1 MKIKKIPQRR
11 NKLVKLKLIQTKIYT
26 KEQYLENI
34 KIEDIEYR
42 LKKICYLIYKYNVFN
57 KRILFVGLPF
67 NITLKLQ
74 ELIKNTK
81 HIFIPNSVWLS
92 GAISNKN
99 TNFSNLLKNK
109 NTTKNQISELLFQLK
124 KNIDL
129 VIIINNSDNTSD
141 ILNEGYV
148 ARIPVVMLNT
158 NLNICF
164 NKPSYKVPGNFK
176 FVSKK
181 TRNNLFYSLLISTL
195 RKGSTKVI
203 KTHYK
208 AVMKKPNKKSIKEN
222 YKKLPKKSYKKIIKK
237 V

>member
-81 HIFIPNSVWLS
+81 HIFIPNSVWIS

-99 TNFSNLLKNK
+99 TDFSNLLKNK
-109 NTTKNQISELLFQLK
+109 NTTKNRISELLFQLK

-129 VIIINNSDNTSD
+129 VIIINDSDNSND

-176 FVSKK
+176 FVNKK
-181 TRNNLFYSLLISTL
+181 IRNNLFYSLLISTL
-195 RKGSTKVI
+195 KKGSTKVI

-208 AVMKKPNKKSIKEN
+208 AVMKKPNRKSVKEN

>member
-1 MKIKKIPQRR
+1 MKIKKIRQHKH
-11 NKLVKLKLIQTKIYT
+11 KLLKLKLIQTKIYT

-57 KRILFVGLPF
+57 KRILFIGLPF
-67 NITLKLQ
+67 NIAVKLQ
-74 ELIKNTK
+74 KLIQNTK
-81 HIFIPNSVWLS
+81 HIFIPDSVWLS

-129 VIIINNSDNTSD
+129 VIIINNSNTSNEVLD
-141 ILNEGYV
+141 EGYV

-158 NLNICF
+158 NLDMYF

-176 FVSKK
+176 FVNKK
-181 TRNNLFYSLLISTL
+181 IRNNLFYSLLISTL
-195 RKGSTKVI
+195 KKSSKKLV
-203 KTHYK
+203 KTQYK
-208 AVMKKPNKKSIKEN
+208 ATLKEPNKKSIKEN
-222 YKKLPKKSYKKIIKK
+222 YKKLPKKSYKK
-237 V
+237 

>member
-1 MKIKKIPQRR
+1 MKIKKIPQRI
-11 NKLVKLKLIQTKIYT
+11 NKLVKLKLIETKIYN

-81 HIFIPNSVWLS
+81 HIFIPTSVWLS

-99 TNFSNLLKNK
+99 TNFSNLLKTK

-129 VIIINNSDNTSD
+129 VIIINDSNNSDE

-148 ARIPVVMLNT
+148 ARIPVVLLNT

-176 FVSKK
+176 FVNKK
-181 TRNNLFYSLLISTL
+181 TRSNLFYSLLISTL
-195 RKGSTKVI
+195 KKGSTKGI
-203 KTHYK
+203 KTYYDT
-208 AVMKKPNKKSIKEN
+208 VIKKPNKKYTKEN
-222 YKKLPKKSYKKIIKK
+222 YKELTKK
-237 V
+237 VTRK

>member
-1 MKIKKIPQRR
+1 MKIKRIQQRR

-81 HIFIPNSVWLS
+81 HIFIPNSVWLN

-129 VIIINNSDNTSD
+129 VIVINNSDNSND
-141 ILNEGYV
+141 VLNEGYV
-148 ARIPVVMLNT
+148 ARIPVIMLNT

-176 FVSKK
+176 FVNKK

-195 RKGSTKVI
+195 RKGSNKMV

-208 AVMKKPNKKSIKEN
+208 VVMKKPNKKSIKEN

-237 V
+237 I